1 MSLNIDEKKDNY
13 VKVTWV
19 VKLCEVIA
27 KFYNSDQFKIINI
40 DNISFSMKLELGG
53 SSSNATFDLWVKKS
67 NPEPALALIKVMVGD
82 FSINQSQCW
91 KSSSYFKN
99 IIIPKETSVEKII
112 ERTCKEKTLHNVYKL
127 KITCEI
133 HWNNTVK
140 SSLNNNLCDKI
151 QRFYNSEELS
161 DVTIIVDQVRIP
173 AHKVVLAAH
182 SEVFSKMLQSEMKEA
197 KDGEINIKYIN
208 PEVILEML
216 HYCYTGT
223 MKAKNS
229 VQIALQVLEVA
240 DIYQIIKLKEICE
253 LNLWSRMSIGNV
265 LQIIDAADD
274 HNAINLRQKAME
286 FILRR
291 HKEVFPTNEFQELF
305 FRKQKLMLEIVRA
318 LSHM

>member
-182 SEVFSKMLQSEMKEA
+182 SEV
-197 KDGEINIKYIN
+197 
-208 PEVILEML
+208 
-216 HYCYTGT
+216 
-223 MKAKNS
+223 
-229 VQIALQVLEVA
+229 LEVVL
-240 DIYQIIKLKEICE
+240 ISIKLSSLKEI
-253 LNLWSRMSIGNV
+253 S
-265 LQIIDAADD
+265 DD

>member
-197 KDGEINIKYIN
+197 KDG
-208 PEVILEML
+208 
-216 HYCYTGT
+216 T